1 MSFPVASSVPSAP
14 PTSLR
19 LLLYLRNAKQWGATE
34 DLQISVSQRG
44 GLSRAAMSN

>member
-1 MSFPVASSVPSAP
+1 MQPLPSP
-14 PTSLR
+14 QHLPH
-19 LLLYLRNAKQWGATE
+19 LLLLLPYLRNAKQQDATE

>member
-1 MSFPVASSVPSAP
+1 MSFSITSPFPSAP
-14 PTSLR
+14 PTYLR
-19 LLLYLRNAKQWGATE
+19 LVLYPRNGKQQGATE